1 MTHHA
6 ETTIRVK
13 AAAETVWETLQDF
26 SSIERFSSKVDT
38 SPVVGEK
45 SGGLGAQRKC
55 TFYDKSTV
63 VEEIVE
69 YEEGKGFR
77 IKLSE
82 YSMPLKSLQATM
94 EVTPIDDTSCEV
106 CFGMDYIVKFGPVG
120 WVMGQLMMKPVMR
133 GVTRDVLKGLAFH
146 VVTGQN
152 VNNKLPTDAELEAAI
167 A

>member
-38 SPVVGEK
+38 SPVVGAK

-77 IKLSE
+77 IELSG

-94 EVTPIDDTSCEV
+94 EVTPTTSAKAGTTCKRISQQRSGQQLHVGLLERSRCE
-106 CFGMDYIVKFGPVG
+106 
-120 WVMGQLMMKPVMR
+120 
-133 GVTRDVLKGLAFH
+133 TRSLYPHSLR
-146 VVTGQN
+146 N
-152 VNNKLPTDAELEAAI
+152 PLPD
-167 A
+167 